1 MMNARGIVIA
11 VGTALLLTGA
21 GRADAPRPGRPA
33 AAARQASRSQT
44 AKPLQ
49 YEVNVVLK
57 LVQVHVTD
65 KKGEP
70 VRDLVRE
77 DFVVTDGG
85 QPVEITAFEKH
96 TLVAPSAPAA
106 PAARPEVTGETEA
119 PAPAGPAAPTALP
132 ARRKFFL
139 LFDFAFNN
147 VRGIEKAQKAALHFV
162 DEVAG
167 PTDEVAV
174 LSYAAIGGLAFHEY
188 LTTDHVQVR
197 KVLQG
202 IGHKDVRGRAT
213 DIEDYYWRFVQAN
226 GGPFVTTLK
235 AQAEAS
241 RQEAEDMAQKYMLTL
256 TDLARALRLVEGE
269 KNFILFST
277 GIPSSLIYGYATG
290 SVFNRSDVSRA
301 AGNYELRR
309 QNEDMYKEFGAA
321 GCAFYAFDTRESAKG
336 TSLFAYDEETFEQGS
351 RAMTTINDPTTVFLD
366 DKATGLNSLKRFTD
380 QTGGKYYSNIAMYEK
395 NLGQVNAATGAYYVL
410 GFPITEKWDGAFHEV
425 KVEVKRKGC
434 QVRTQ
439 AGYFDPKPFA
449 EYSDIEKQIHLF
461 DLAIN
466 ERSFSRL
473 PGTVPMTAL
482 SYAAAGGS
490 RLAVVARV
498 PREITAKLT
507 GPKVEIV
514 ALFFDD
520 NGDIAEIVREEA
532 ATAALRGRDVA
543 LASGAA
549 LRPGNYAGRL
559 VIRDLTTG
567 QSAVASA
574 RATVGRPAPA
584 GLQLGSPLVLA
595 PGAGVPLLEAVAPK
609 NAGHAPFGEGYP
621 YDASLFG
628 PVLGEVPAGAGH
640 VAVVVPCAA
649 PGGGEADLVLTV
661 RLFDAVSGAQVPAEA
676 SLAGRVLNGTLEV
689 LTLDLPVAAT
699 PPGTYYLHV
708 YAKDRRTGAL
718 GHAVTTLVLPAR

>member
-1 MMNARGIVIA
+1 MGVRRIAIA
-11 VGTALLLTGA
+11 VGTALLLA
-21 GRADAPRPGRPA
+21 GSIQGDAPRPGRPGE
-33 AAARQASRSQT
+33 QAPQTAQSQA

-57 LVQVHVTD
+57 LIQVHVTD
-65 KKGEP
+65 KKGDP

-77 DFVVTDGG
+77 DFAVTDNG
-85 QPVEITAFEKH
+85 QPVELSAFEKH
-96 TLVAPSAPAA
+96 ALAPVAPGPAPEAMPDAA
-106 PAARPEVTGETEA
+106 AA
-119 PAPAGPAAPTALP
+119 PAPAPAPIRP
-132 ARRKFFL
+132 AGRKFFL

-147 VRGIEKAQKAALHFV
+147 VRGIEKSRKAALHFI

-188 LTTDHVQVR
+188 LTTDHAQVR
-197 KVLQG
+197 KVLEG
-202 IGHKDVRGRAT
+202 IGHKDVKGRAT

-226 GGPFVTTLK
+226 GGPFVTSLK
-235 AQAEAS
+235 AQAETN
-241 RQEAEDMAQKYMLTL
+241 RQEAEDMAQRYMLTL
-256 TDLARALRLVEGE
+256 TDLARALRLVDGE

-277 GIPSSLIYGYATG
+277 GIPSSLIYGYATS

-301 AGNYELRR
+301 SGNYELRR

-380 QTGGKYYSNIAMYEK
+380 TTGGKYYSNIAMYER
-395 NLGQVNAATGAYYVL
+395 NLGQVQEATGAYYVL
-410 GFPITEKWDGAFHEV
+410 GFPITEKWDGQFHEV

-449 EYSDIEKQIHLF
+449 EYSDIEKRIHLF

-473 PGTVPMTAL
+473 PGAVPMTAL

-498 PREITAKLT
+498 PREITAKLA

-520 NGDIAEIVREEA
+520 NGDIEEIVREETDA
-532 ATAALRGRDVA
+532 AALRGRDVA
-543 LASGAA
+543 LAAGAA
-549 LRPGNYAGRL
+549 LRPGSYAGRL
-559 VIRDLTTG
+559 IIRDLTTG

-574 RATVGRPAPA
+574 RATVGRAAPA
-584 GLQLGSPLVLA
+584 ALQLGTPLVLA
-595 PGAGVPLLEAVAPK
+595 PGAGIPLLEAVAPK
-609 NAGHAPFGEGYP
+609 TAGHAPFGEGYP
-621 YDASLFG
+621 YDASRFG
-628 PVLGEVPAGAGH
+628 PVVGAVPAGAGH
-640 VAVVVPCAA
+640 VAVIVPCLA
-649 PGGGEADLVLTV
+649 PGAGEADLVLTV
-661 RLFDAVSGAQVPAEA
+661 RLVDAVSGAQVPAEA
-676 SLAGRVLNGTLEV
+676 SLARRVLNGPLEV

-708 YAKDRRTGAL
+708 YATDRRTGAL
-718 GHAVTTLVLPAR
+718 GHAVATLVLSR